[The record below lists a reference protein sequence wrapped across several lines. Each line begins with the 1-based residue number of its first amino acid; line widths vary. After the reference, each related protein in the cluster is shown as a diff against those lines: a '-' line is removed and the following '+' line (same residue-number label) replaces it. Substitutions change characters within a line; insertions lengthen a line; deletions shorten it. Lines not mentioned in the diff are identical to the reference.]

1 MSLDG
6 GILPRVECP
15 QIEYFTR
22 CGKKSLLYWLSC
34 KTAFNSAEH
43 RLCLPSP
50 SLHNPEN
57 KEAAPESIQQCWK

>member
-1 MSLDG
+1 MSPDG

-15 QIEYFTR
+15 QIEHFARY
-22 CGKKSLLYWLSC
+22 GKKALLSWLSC

-43 RLCLPSP
+43 RLCLPSS

-57 KEAAPESIQQCWK
+57 KETSPESIQQCLK